1 MSYQY
6 VNVLIVNQVGII
18 EFNHTRK
25 LNALSKVFIDDL
37 LQALHDLNHADI
49 RCIILRAP
57 EGSKVFSAGHD
68 IHELPT
74 GRRDPLSY
82 DDPLRQITRTIQKY
96 PKPIISMV
104 EGSVW
109 GGAFEMIMSSDIIV
123 ACNTSTFSMTPVN
136 LGVPYNLVG
145 IHNLIRDAGF
155 HIVKEM
161 IFSATPIS
169 AERALSV
176 GILNHVVEADELEEF
191 TLKLAHTIAVKAP
204 LAIAVIKEEIRVLGE
219 AHTMNSD
226 EFERI
231 QGMRRAVYDS
241 EDYCEGIN
249 AFMEKRKPN
258 FLGR

>member
-1 MSYQY
+1 MNYQH
-6 VNVLIVNQVGII
+6 VNVVIIQKVGVI
-18 EFNHTRK
+18 EFNYARK

-37 LQALHDLNHADI
+37 IQALGDLNRPDI

-57 EGSKVFSAGHD
+57 SGSKVFSAGHD

-82 DDPLRQITRTIQKY
+82 DDPLRQITRLIQKY
-96 PKPIISMV
+96 PKPVISMV

-109 GGAFEMIMSSDIIV
+109 GGAFEMIMSSDLII
-123 ACNTSTFSMTPVN
+123 AASTSTFSMTPVN

-145 IHNLIRDAGF
+145 VHNLTRDAGF

-161 IFSATPIS
+161 IFTAQPIT
-169 AERALSV
+169 AQRALAV
-176 GILNHVVEADELEEF
+176 GIINHMVDAGELEEF
-191 TLKLAHTIAVKAP
+191 TLLMAHQISEKAP
-204 LAIAVIKEEIRVLGE
+204 LAIAVIKEQLRVLGE
-219 AHTMNSD
+219 ANTMNSD

-241 EDYCEGIN
+241 EDYREGMN
-249 AFMEKRKPN
+249 AFLEKRKPN
-258 FLGR
+258 FLGQ